1 MSMRRAISAAVAALL
16 GLMLCSVQAAAHHGW
31 RWTEEGNFEVTGV
44 IKSVEL
50 GNPHGVLVIDVE
62 GEEWLVEVGAP
73 SRNARAGLE
82 DQLLQVGVEVLIS
95 GHRSAEEGERRVK
108 AERVYIGGVEYNLYP
123 ERD

>member
-1 MSMRRAISAAVAALL
+1 V
-16 GLMLCSVQAAAHHGW
+16 LCSAQAAAHHGW
-31 RWTEEGNFEVTGV
+31 RWTEEGNFEVSGV

-50 GNPHGVLVIDVE
+50 GNPHGVLVLDVE